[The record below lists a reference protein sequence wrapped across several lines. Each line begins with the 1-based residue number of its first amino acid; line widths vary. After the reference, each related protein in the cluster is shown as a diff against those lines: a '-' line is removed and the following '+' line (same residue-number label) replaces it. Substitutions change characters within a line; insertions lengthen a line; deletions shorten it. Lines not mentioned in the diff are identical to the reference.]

1 MQGTKALS
9 WNVTGPRGPA
19 GTTGLIGTKTNQG
32 AVGASGATCTL
43 GEVLLTAGNT
53 VNGTTL
59 LANGQTLPISSN
71 TALLSLLG
79 TEYGGNGTTTF
90 ALPNLQKS
98 APDGLSYSI
107 CVSGVF
113 PEAGQGLGRGPR
125 WPGPTAGAWL
135 DGYRG
140 LWSAVLRS
148 SDGRAGSR
156 CESGAVPPL
165 SPGSDSRASHDRA
178 AVGRLG
184 EAPIREPGDCSR
196 RSFACGARLPRGRFR

>member
-9 WNVTGPRGPA
+9 WDVTGPRGPA

-113 PEAGQGLGRGPR
+113 P
-125 WPGPTAGAWL
+125 
-135 DGYRG
+135 
-140 LWSAVLRS
+140 
-148 SDGRAGSR
+148 
-156 CESGAVPPL
+156 
-165 SPGSDSRASHDRA
+165 
-178 AVGRLG
+178 
-184 EAPIREPGDCSR
+184 
-196 RSFACGARLPRGRFR
+196 